1 MTKRV
6 AIIGAAHRFPGTT
19 PETFWQDLQAEK
31 DLVTQVAPDRWS
43 HDAYWHPDKRHPGTS
58 VTFAAGSLG
67 DISGFDAEFF
77 GISPREAA
85 NMDPQQR
92 MLLELSWEAMESAG
106 ITPSS
111 LRGSQCGVFLG
122 VASLD
127 YSYRMADDMGA
138 IDASTATG
146 NTSSIAS
153 NRLSYVFDLH
163 GPSMSLDTA
172 CSSSMVAFHQACQS
186 IRSGET
192 NMALAGGISLHLHPY
207 GFIIFSKASM
217 LSPTGR
223 CQVFDEAGNG
233 YVRSEGAGLFL
244 LKDYDQAVA
253 DGDNILAVVAGSAVN
268 TDGHKS
274 GLTVPNPS
282 AQIELMRRA
291 YEQAGIAPDEIDYL
305 EAHGTGTAV
314 GDPIETRAIGEALG
328 KFRKT
333 PLPIGS
339 VKSNVGHLETASGVA
354 GLAKALYSLQHRE
367 VPATIGIRNLNPLI
381 KFDEWN
387 ISVVTK
393 AQSLKKQGRLVI
405 GVNSFGFGGA
415 NAHVILESAPEKKP
429 ASRQMPDTA
438 LPIRISARS
447 QEALAANARALASY
461 LRESDQ
467 PFYDIAH
474 TLHSHREHH
483 TFGALCFAKTPEA
496 AASALSQFAEGE
508 ESTTATLERLA
519 NARGPVF
526 VYDGNGCQWETMG
539 HDLLES
545 EPAFSDAIDRV
556 DALFQQHG
564 DFSLRDELAGR
575 NQQEAG
581 EDRFERTEIAQPA
594 LFALQVALTEWFKS
608 QGIVPTAVFGHSVGE
623 VAAAWASGALTLED
637 AVKVIYYRSF
647 YQGKTRGLGEM
658 TAVAMNAEEIAP
670 WLEKPEFNNISLAG
684 INSPKGITLAGDQDQ
699 LTALETALSAQDIFA
714 KRLPL
719 DYAFHSPAMDSIK
732 AGVVGA
738 LADIQPRATEIPYV
752 STVTGAISEG
762 TQLDAHY
769 WWLNIREPVLFDGAA
784 TTLIEQGY
792 NVFIEIGAHPI
803 LRRYL
808 NESLRQQERSG
819 LVLGTIERHKPGTD
833 ELTRSL
839 GQLLLSGLNLAS
851 HHFFP
856 VEGQR
861 VLLPR
866 YSWQH
871 THHWVQGTTDGQGL
885 LTRYY
890 QHPLLGYPL
899 AQQDHTWESQ
909 LDTKRQP
916 WLADHVV
923 GEGAVFPGA
932 GFVELTLA
940 AALQQKDTPL
950 LDIEELEIRAPLLLD
965 GPNGR
970 TMRLTLNPDDGRLAI
985 HSREP
990 ATGSEW
996 QLNAVARRMR
1006 ESRGFLLNRTAPTVP
1021 NRAPDVILPQHL
1033 QMAERIGLHYGPAF
1047 QAISR
1052 GWIEGDS
1059 VIGEITLS
1067 EDVQAQLETLHVHPG
1082 ILDSAFQMFIPLLA
1096 QHSDFA
1102 SQLAFVPVRVG
1113 RLQVNAEAGAPVLA
1127 RAVMGKRAPHSF
1139 TADFEL
1145 YDAAGNAV
1153 AVLSETRFKAIR
1165 LNRAHHQ
1172 HFSYLDV
1179 ELTPAPLTATTL
1191 PLPGYALARLAGL
1204 SSAYAASTGQRYAQ
1218 EVAPLLDSLSE
1229 AFTQGLNVDGDEE
1242 QLAPETIWQLL
1253 VQDYPDYFA
1262 PIHLVGRLGL
1272 HRKQLT
1278 NGSASLESLSI
1289 TGEHLAGI
1297 NRVLI
1302 GESGWQVLA
1311 SELGML
1317 IEAVLANLPTGQRL
1331 QLLEAGPCA
1340 PALGQRLLEQL
1351 TNAQHIT
1358 KGAHHYRA
1366 ITTSDTARHQAE
1378 QLQERF
1384 PLMDIQPLEATLP
1397 ILSDA
1402 DKAQL
1407 AFISVDVTQPERTR
1421 QLIEALPAQLAPGAQ
1436 VMVIGIQPSR
1446 WLDDLL
1452 ATPGIDQAA
1461 LEQATLSDWL
1471 NEQGLSVSPPVELEE
1486 NGAYL
1491 LHAQAATFA
1500 DESNTT
1506 GNPVSHH
1513 LIVADT
1519 PHLALAERLANKL
1532 RVYTNGYA
1540 SHSNAG
1546 NDGVSNDA
1554 FSNDSVWVTVSDAA
1568 PAALLNE
1575 AQAAFGESFGKG
1587 VGALNV
1593 VDFRQRG
1600 AASTAEQTQ
1609 RCHRAQQWSL
1619 ALEASGLE
1627 GQGTPVTLWLPT
1639 QEASTGDDAALWGFG
1654 RSLANEA
1661 VGHRVT
1667 LIDLPVTPNDAALD
1681 VLAAT
1686 LATPDSENELV
1697 VTAEGARFAT
1707 RLRTLPAP
1715 HPAKQVSATP
1725 RQAMTLGFALPGQL
1739 RQLQWRPRQLPEL
1752 GADDVE
1758 IRVKAT
1764 GLNFRD
1770 VMYTLGLLSDEA
1782 IENGFA
1788 GPTLGLE
1795 FSGEVIA
1802 VGANV
1807 NHVTPGQ
1814 AVVGFGPASFSDRL
1828 IASQH
1833 AVAPLPE
1840 GVSYAAAATI
1850 PTTFFTVYYAL
1861 KHLARL
1867 EPGEKV
1873 LIHGAAGGVGIAALQ
1888 IAQWM
1893 GADIYATVGSEEK
1906 RDFLRLMGE
1915 ERIYDSRSLTFAEE
1929 ILEDTQGEGVDI
1941 VLNSL
1946 AGEAIN
1952 QNLRALRPFGRF
1964 LELGKRDFYENTH
1977 IGLRP
1982 FRNNLSYF
1990 GIDSDQLMKV
2000 QPALTQRLFGEM
2012 MALFNDGT
2020 LSPLPFT
2027 AFSHSQVIDAFRYMQ
2042 QARQIGK
2049 VVVTYEQP
2057 IAPPRN
2063 ELLGTNTMALAA
2075 EACYL
2080 VTGGL
2085 AGFGLKTA
2093 QWLVSK
2099 GARQLVLLS
2108 RSGPT
2113 SEEAQA
2119 AIAAFEAQGVNVLAA
2134 ACDITDYD
2142 ALASV
2147 IARAQRELGSLKGI
2161 VHAATV
2167 IDDGLIRNLDAERI
2181 QKVLAPKIDGARHL
2195 DALTRDI
2202 ELDFFVLYSS
2212 ATTLFGNPGQA
2223 NYVAANHWMEAFAT
2237 RRRAAGL
2244 PATCV
2249 RWGAIEDVGFLAR
2262 NTRTRDALQ
2271 ERLGGS
2277 ALRSDDALNVL
2288 EQMLLTPGP
2297 SLGVLELEWGA
2308 LARFLPTAQ
2317 APRFNEIARTSDD
2330 DGSADNDDD
2339 ISALLADLTPEEM
2352 HSTVTELLR
2361 AELASILL
2369 IDEEKIDV
2377 NRSVYDMGFDSLM
2390 GVELMTA
2397 IENRLGVQVPVMVL
2411 SEASSLNKLA
2421 SVLIQK
2427 LHQHD
2432 NDVEEAPQDALAS
2445 LAARHGA
2452 DGLTK
2457 ESASTSTTETP

>member
-31 DLVTQVAPDRWS
+31 DLVTQVAADRWS
-43 HDAYWHPDKRHPGTS
+43 LDAFQHPDKRHPGTS

-106 ITPSS
+106 IVPST

-122 VASLD
+122 IASLD
-127 YSYRMADDMGA
+127 YSYRLADDMAA

-282 AQIELMRRA
+282 AQIDLMRRA
-291 YEQAGIAPDEIDYL
+291 YEQAGISPDEIDYL

-328 KFRKT
+328 KHRKT
-333 PLPIGS
+333 PLLIGS
-339 VKSNVGHLETASGVA
+339 VKSNLGHLETASGVA

-367 VPATIGIRNLNPLI
+367 VPATIGIRNLNPRI

-393 AQSLKKQGRLVI
+393 AQALKKQGRLVI

-415 NAHVILESAPEKKP
+415 NAHVILESAPEKAP
-429 ASRQMPDTA
+429 TPRQVPDVA
-438 LPIRISARS
+438 LPVRISARS
-447 QEALAANARALASY
+447 QEALAANARGLTNF
-461 LRESDQ
+461 LRESDHA
-467 PFYDIAH
+467 FYDIAH
-474 TLHSHREHH
+474 TLNSHREQH
-483 TFGALCFAKTPEA
+483 TFGALCFAQTAEA
-496 AASALSQFAEGE
+496 AANALSQFAEGE
-508 ESTTATLERLA
+508 ASSVVTLERLA

-539 HDLLES
+539 HDLLDS

-556 DALFQQHG
+556 DALFQKYG

-575 NQQEAG
+575 NQEASSEEG
-581 EDRFERTEIAQPA
+581 RFERTEIAQPA
-594 LFALQVALTEWFKS
+594 LFALQVALTEWLKS
-608 QGIVPTAVFGHSVGE
+608 KGIVPTAVFGHSVGE

-658 TAVAMNAEEIAP
+658 TAVAISAEEIAP
-670 WLEKPEFNNISLAG
+670 WLEKAEFSNISLAG
-684 INSPKGITLAGDQDQ
+684 INSPKGITLAGDRDQ
-699 LTALETALSAQDIFA
+699 LSAIEAALSEQSTFA

-732 AGVVGA
+732 AGVVEA
-738 LADIQPRATEIPYV
+738 LADIRPRATQIPYV
-752 STVTGAISEG
+752 STVTGTISEG

-769 WWLNIREPVLFDGAA
+769 WWLNIREPVLFDNAA
-784 TTLIEQGY
+784 TVLIEQGY
-792 NVFIEIGAHPI
+792 NVFVEVGAHPI

-808 NESLRQQERSG
+808 NDSLRQQERSG
-819 LVLGTIERHKPGTD
+819 LVLGTIERHKSGAD
-833 ELTRSL
+833 GLTRCL
-839 GQLLLSGLNLAS
+839 GQVLLSGLSFDS

-861 VLLPR
+861 VLLPH
-866 YSWQH
+866 YAWQR
-871 THHWVQGTTDGQGL
+871 THLWVQGTNDGQGL
-885 LTRYY
+885 LSRYY

-965 GPNGR
+965 GHNGR
-970 TMRLTLNPDDGRLAI
+970 TMRLTLDPDDGRLAI

-1006 ESRGFLLNRTAPTVP
+1006 ESRGFLLNRKAPSLP
-1021 NRAPDVILPQHL
+1021 NRAPDYTLAEHL

-1059 VIGEITLS
+1059 VMGEITLS
-1067 EDVQAQLETLHVHPG
+1067 DSVQSQLDTLHLHPG

-1096 QHSDFA
+1096 QHNEFA
-1102 SQLAFVPVRVG
+1102 AQLAFVPVRVG
-1113 RLQVNAEAGAPVLA
+1113 RIQVNAEAGAPVLA

-1179 ELTPAPLTATTL
+1179 ELTPAPLNTAAL
-1191 PLPGYALARLAGL
+1191 SLPGHALARLAGL
-1204 SSAYAASTGQRYAQ
+1204 SEAFTASTGQRYAQ
-1218 EVAPLLDSLSE
+1218 EVSPLLDSLSE
-1229 AFTQGLNVDGDEE
+1229 AFAGVNVNAGED

-1262 PIHLVGRLGL
+1262 PIHMVGRLGL
-1272 HRKQLT
+1272 HREQLT
-1278 NGSASLESLSI
+1278 SGNDTLESLGI
-1289 TGEHLAGI
+1289 TAEHLAGI

-1311 SELGML
+1311 AELGALM
-1317 IEAVLANLPTGQRL
+1317 EATLATLPTDQRL
-1331 QLLEAGPCA
+1331 QLLEAGPCT

-1351 TNAQHIT
+1351 ANTAIANDAY
-1358 KGAHHYRA
+1358 HYRA

-1384 PLMDIQPLEATLP
+1384 PLMDIQPLEEALPTL
-1397 ILSDA
+1397 SNA
-1402 DKAQL
+1402 EKAQL

-1421 QLIEALPAQLAPGAQ
+1421 QLIEALPSQLAPGAQ

-1452 ATPGIDQAA
+1452 ATPGIDQTA
-1461 LEQATLSDWL
+1461 LEQDNLVEWL
-1471 NEQGLSVSPPVELEE
+1471 AQQGLSISPPIELEE

-1491 LHAQAATFA
+1491 LHGQYTVTNDSQTQTAAA
-1500 DESNTT
+1500 AY
-1506 GNPVSHH
+1506 H
-1513 LIVADT
+1513 LIVSDT
-1519 PHLALAERLANKL
+1519 EHEALAAQLAERLDTANTWL
-1532 RVYTNGYA
+1532 A
-1540 SHSNAG
+1540 
-1546 NDGVSNDA
+1546 
-1554 FSNDSVWVTVSDAA
+1554 VSDESPQALLTSA
-1568 PAALLNE
+1568 LGECQDVPAALNVIDLR
-1575 AQAAFGESFGKG
+1575 GLKG
-1587 VGALNV
+1587 
-1593 VDFRQRG
+1593 
-1600 AASTAEQTQ
+1600 STTTAQTQ
-1609 RCHRAQQWSL
+1609 RCYTAQQWSL

-1627 GQGTPVTLWLPT
+1627 SQGSRVMLWLAT
-1639 QEASTGDDAALWGFG
+1639 QAASTGDDAALWGFG

-1661 VGHRVT
+1661 VGHSVT
-1667 LIDLPVTPNDAALD
+1667 LIDLPNAPSDAALNAF
-1681 VLAAT
+1681 AAS

-1697 VTAEGARFAT
+1697 ITPEGERFAT

-1715 HPAKQVSATP
+1715 HPVKQASAAP
-1725 RQAMTLGFALPGQL
+1725 HQAMTLGFALPGQL
-1739 RQLQWRPRQLPEL
+1739 RQLQWRPRPLPEL
-1752 GADDVE
+1752 GADEVE

-1795 FSGEVIA
+1795 FSGEVLA

-1807 NHVTPGQ
+1807 QHVVPGQ

-1828 IASQH
+1828 IASQN

-1888 IAQWM
+1888 IAQWL

-1915 ERIYDSRSLTFAEE
+1915 DRIYDSRSLTFAEE
-1929 ILEDTQGEGVDI
+1929 ILEDTQGEGVDV

-2027 AFSHSQVIDAFRYMQ
+2027 AFSHNQVIDAFRYMQ

-2063 ELLGTNTMALAA
+2063 ELLGTGTMTLTADAS
-2075 EACYL
+2075 YL

-2085 AGFGLKTA
+2085 GGFGLKTA

-2099 GARQLVLLS
+2099 GARQLILLS
-2108 RSGPT
+2108 RSGPA

-2119 AIAAFEAQGVNVLAA
+2119 AIAAFEAQGVTVLAA
-2134 ACDITDYD
+2134 ACDITDHD

-2147 IARAQRELGSLKGI
+2147 MERAKRELSPLRGI

-2181 QKVLAPKIDGARHL
+2181 HKVLAPKIDGARHL
-2195 DALTRDI
+2195 DALTQDI
-2202 ELDFFVLYSS
+2202 SLDFFVLYSS

-2223 NYVAANHWMEAFAT
+2223 NYVAANHWLEAFAA

-2277 ALRSDDALNVL
+2277 ALRSDDALKVL

-2317 APRFNEIARTSDD
+2317 APRFNEIARSSDD
-2330 DGSADNDDD
+2330 DGSVDHDDD
-2339 ISALLADLTPEEM
+2339 ISALLADLSPEEL
-2352 HSTVTELLR
+2352 HSTITELLR

-2369 IDEEKIDV
+2369 IDEEKIDIH
-2377 NRSVYDMGFDSLM
+2377 RSVYDMGFDSLM

-2397 IENRLGVQVPVMVL
+2397 IENRLNVQVPVMVL
-2411 SEASSLNKLA
+2411 SEASTLHKLA
-2421 SVLIQK
+2421 GVLIQK

-2432 NDVEEAPQDALAS
+2432 NDVEETPQDALAS

-2452 DGLTK
+2452 DGLNN
-2457 ESASTSTTETP
+2457 EPASTSTTETP